1 MTNRVTG
8 WFQLTRTYNNEIVM
22 KIMTLYFM

>member
-1 MTNRVTG
+1 MTNPVTG

-22 KIMTLYFM
+22 KIMTLDVM